1 MRLEVERVVI
11 ETADKMKKE
20 RMAMQSQMVDR
31 EEVFK
36 MDKVALE
43 KKYAQEL
50 DKMKTELVRKDF
62 KIQEA

>member
-1 MRLEVERVVI
+1 
-11 ETADKMKKE
+11 
-20 RMAMQSQMVDR
+20 MVDR